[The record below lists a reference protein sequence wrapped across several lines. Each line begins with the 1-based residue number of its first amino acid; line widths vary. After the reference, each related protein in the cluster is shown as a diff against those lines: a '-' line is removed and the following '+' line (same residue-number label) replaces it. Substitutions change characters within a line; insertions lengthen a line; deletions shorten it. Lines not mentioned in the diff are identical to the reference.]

1 MASEQSRPPRFDVE
15 MGAFLEEVCADLSRR
30 GFSAVESYPDLTR
43 GEDEQSGARPA
54 FWQELGFVRAVDD
67 ERFPVMRREL

>member
-1 MASEQSRPPRFDVE
+1 MRASWSTTSAAILR
-15 MGAFLEEVCADLSRR
+15 SR

-43 GEDEQSGARPA
+43 PETETSGARPE
-54 FWQELGFVRAVDD
+54 FWHKLGFDTAVDD